1 MGKMSQNLS
10 SGSVVIGAL
19 RVNISMIHVIITRHN
34 AMLSII
40 VSEYDQGISQ
50 SQTADK
56 PEVS

>member
-19 RVNISMIHVIITRHN
+19 RVNISMIITRHN